1 MSKRSHE
8 DLEDSTQ
15 STYSTVEEK
24 SVKQKTGKNYVVS
37 EPNNVYDEL
46 NNNTDI
52 KAGDTIEYMTNNQ
65 MGWSKFNVVEDEDK
79 EGPRGL
85 KLEKDWSFNDYDYD
99 YGGKGKR
106 KAKKTAKKRTLKK
119 RKGKR
124 RQTNKRHYKK

>member
-1 MSKRSHE
+1 MSKRSYE

-15 STYSTVEEK
+15 STDSTVEEK
-24 SVKQKTGKNYVVS
+24 SVKQKTGKNYVVH
-37 EPNNVYDEL
+37 EPNNVYDKL
-46 NNNTDI
+46 KNNTDI
-52 KAGDTIEYMTNNQ
+52 KAGDTIEYITNNQ

-85 KLEKDWSFNDYDYD
+85 KLEKDWSFNDYE

-119 RKGKR
+119 RKGKI